1 MVALRDLVELTRPET
16 AADSG
21 YRIDATQTAAISPVP
36 TALMKINAQ
45 PLRPSLDDWKL
56 FTVEVEVAMN
66 DALPSVETARP
77 TPAGGRAAYRDIAVH
92 LDGSPE
98 DEFRLAWAGGLAA
111 SHGARLTGIFTN
123 MLPDP
128 ALFFDEFGIAAVGQL
143 TDTVVAEGNV
153 IETRLDQRF
162 DKLRPTNELRRLDA
176 VPGMLERAV
185 ATEARWNDL
194 FVASSPRD
202 GEQARWRAMIESVM
216 FDGGRGLC
224 LLPPKAELRS
234 AIRTVLVA
242 WVDSRQSARA
252 VAEAMPLITQASQV
266 QVVTVSEEAH
276 GRLGGAEALADISTH
291 LTRCGAKVTANALQT
306 ETTPGDALLDEARRI
321 SADLI
326 VAGAYGHS
334 RFREWVL
341 GGVTADL
348 LASSPVPLLMAH

>member
-1 MVALRDLVELTRPET
+1 MQRKN
-16 AADSG
+16 
-21 YRIDATQTAAISPVP
+21 AAISPIP

-45 PLRPSLDDWKL
+45 PLRPSLDDRTPC
-56 FTVEVEVAMN
+56 TVEAEVAMN
-66 DALPSVETARP
+66 DVSSPSETVRSA
-77 TPAGGRAAYRDIAVH
+77 PAVGFAAYRDIAVH

-98 DEFRLAWAGGLAA
+98 DEFRLAWAEALAA

-128 ALFFDEFGIAAVGQL
+128 ALFFDEFGIAAIGQL
-143 TDTVVAEGNV
+143 TDAVVVEGSA
-153 IETRLDQRF
+153 IETRLNQRF

-176 VPGMLERAV
+176 VPGMLEQAV

-252 VAEAMPLITQASQV
+252 VAEAMPLIAQASQV

-276 GRLGGAEALADISTH
+276 GRMGGAEALTDITAH

-306 ETTPGDALLDEARRI
+306 ETTPGDALLNEARRT

-341 GGVTADL
+341 GGVTADF